1 MGRFV
6 MTPPGDAEWSVL
18 QLDSDPVPGDPE
30 SFEEIT
36 RAYQE
41 LARTT
46 QEAHDL
52 LAFADA
58 MRGLGSERRI
68 FAANERVVTTEG
80 VDVDGLLTDAGRP
93 IATLAVQTGGK
104 FKQIHPSVEGAS

>member
-1 MGRFV
+1 MAR
-6 MTPPGDAEWSVL
+6 PGDAEWSVL
-18 QLDSDPVPGDPE
+18 ELDSDPVPGDPE

-52 LAFADA
+52 LAGGGQIDVGQGKA
-58 MRGLGSERRI
+58 MEAFKDLI
-68 FAANERVVTTEG
+68 
-80 VDVDGLLTDAGRP
+80 
-93 IATLAVQTGGK
+93 GK
-104 FKQIHPSVEGAS
+104 LPPRLDTM